1 MQIFPCPFCGPRE
14 EHEFL
19 FAAEAGKV
27 RPEPAAKVSDEEW
40 AAYLYHNDAPKGI
53 AREIWYHQTCGT
65 YFLMTRETVTREVKD
80 SRFLSE
86 AST

>member
-27 RPEPAAKVSDEEW
+27 RPEPAESVSDAEW
-40 AAYLYHNDAPKGI
+40 AAYLYHNEAPRGR
-53 AREIWYHQTCGT
+53 ANEVWYHLTCGA
-65 YFLMTRETVTREVKD
+65 YFLMERDTVTRQILD
-80 SRFLSE
+80 SQALPG
-86 AST
+86 AQG

>member
-40 AAYLYHNDAPKGI
+40 AAYLY
-53 AREIWYHQTCGT
+53 
-65 YFLMTRETVTREVKD
+65 
-80 SRFLSE
+80 
-86 AST
+86 